1 MDTRTTFVETL
12 IERVEVYGKT
22 TLELSKLKV
31 LQTISTIATSLISN
45 VSFMVM
51 FLFCLLILNI
61 GFALFLGEQLGKS
74 YYGFFVVAAFDF
86 VIALVFRSYMKSWI
100 KKSISEFMIS
110 QVL

>member
-1 MDTRTTFVETL
+1 MDTRAAFVETL

-22 TLELSKLKV
+22 TIELSKLKAV
-31 LQTISTIATSLISN
+31 QTITTIATSLISH
-45 VSFMVM
+45 VSVIVM
-51 FLFCLLILNI
+51 FLFCLLVLNI
-61 GFALFLGEQLGKS
+61 GFSLFLGEQLGKS

-86 VIALVFRSYMKSWI
+86 VIAIVFRSYMKNWI